1 MGGIIRCNFLKTR
14 RWFNLLRSLDMRV
27 IRVVVATISLAPICA
42 FAAGPV
48 DGSWQVSIKHM
59 KLSAKPYVYLF
70 ANGQFTCASCVPE
83 YTIKADGTDQKVS
96 GHADYDS
103 EAVTIIDS
111 RSAQFTDK
119 LHGKIVETE
128 NVTVS
133 ADGLTRIREDT
144 DFTGK
149 EPSVIRESYTRVAD
163 APSGAHVLSGSWR
176 AKKIESISGG
186 SFTSTYE
193 MTDTELKMSSN
204 GQSYDAKF
212 DGNFYPIV
220 GDPANPTIAVKK
232 IDASSFETT
241 VKQLGKVVSTT
252 RRTVSADGKTMH
264 VVGKNVQSGRTV
276 QYTLDKLP

>member
-1 MGGIIRCNFLKTR
+1 MK
-14 RWFNLLRSLDMRV
+14 V
-27 IRVVVATISLAPICA
+27 IRVVVATVAFAPIFA

-48 DGSWQVSIKHM
+48 DGTWRVSIKEM
-59 KLSAKPYVYLF
+59 KLPTKPYVYLF
-70 ANGQFTCASCVPE
+70 ANGEFTCSSCVPA

-96 GHADYDS
+96 GRASYDS
-103 EAVTIIDS
+103 ESVSIIDP
-111 RSAQFTDK
+111 RTAQITDK
-119 LHGKIVETE
+119 LHGKIVDIEKE
-128 NVTVS
+128 TVS

-144 DFTGK
+144 DLTGK
-149 EPSVIRESYTRVAD
+149 EPSVIKESYTRVAD

-186 SFTSTYE
+186 SYVSTYV
-193 MTDTELKMSSN
+193 MSDTEIKMSSN
-204 GQSYDAKF
+204 GQGYDAKF

-232 IDASSFETT
+232 IDSSTFETT

-264 VVGKNVQSGRTV
+264 VVGKDVRSGRTV
-276 QYTLDKLP
+276 EYTLDKLP